1 MMMPLSTQHDHE
13 KTLVMIMI
21 IMLVYI
27 MLVYKHD
34 ECGGDLRI
42 GNRGPMGS
50 VNEDE
55 PLSIRS

>member
-21 IMLVYI
+21 IMLVYKQN
-27 MLVYKHD
+27 KHD

>member
-21 IMLVYI
+21 I